1 MWSAEMRMHSFS
13 PGPLARLLCAAA
25 VVLLGACGFHPR
37 GDTPLPAEMAVTYIH
52 GTQEFDALYDDFR
65 TALESRGA
73 RVTQDRA
80 QAGAVLDI
88 LENDFHR
95 DVLTV
100 DLSGKV
106 LEFRFRQNIQ
116 FDVMAADGRTLL
128 ERQSV
133 TMSRDLKFNR
143 NDVAGKERESELFRR
158 ELQRDV
164 VNLAML
170 RIANYSVHR

>member
-1 MWSAEMRMHSFS
+1 MSARRPPMVTASRALCL
-13 PGPLARLLCAAA
+13 GLAALLLA
-25 VVLLGACGFHPR
+25 ACGFHPR
-37 GDTPLPAEMAVTYIH
+37 GDTPLPAAMAVTYIH
-52 GTQEFDALYDDFR
+52 GTTEFNTLYDDFR
-65 TALESRGA
+65 SALESRGA

-80 QAGAVLDI
+80 EAGAVLDI
-88 LENDFHR
+88 LEDDYHK

-106 LEFRFRQNIQ
+106 LEYRLRQNIQ
-116 FDVMAADGRTLL
+116 FEITAADGHTLL
-128 ERQSV
+128 DRQSV

-143 NDVAGKERESELFRR
+143 NDLLGKERETELIRK

-170 RIANYSVHR
+170 RIAAAGRR

>member
-1 MWSAEMRMHSFS
+1 MGLHGSAS
-13 PGPLARLLCAAA
+13 GPLARLLCAAA
-25 VVLLGACGFHPR
+25 VLLLGACGFHPR

-52 GTQEFDALYDDFR
+52 GTQEFDTLYDDFR

-80 QAGAVLDI
+80 EAGAVLDI
-88 LENDFHR
+88 LENNFDK

-100 DLSGKV
+100 DLGGKV

-116 FDVMAADGRTLL
+116 FDVMTADGRTLL
-128 ERQSV
+128 DRQSV

-143 NDVAGKERESELFRR
+143 NDVLGKERESELFRG

-170 RIANYSVHR
+170 RIAAAGRR

>member
-1 MWSAEMRMHSFS
+1 
-13 PGPLARLLCAAA
+13 
-25 VVLLGACGFHPR
+25 
-37 GDTPLPAEMAVTYIH
+37 
-52 GTQEFDALYDDFR
+52 
-65 TALESRGA
+65 
-73 RVTQDRA
+73 VTQDRGEA
-80 QAGAVLDI
+80 TAVLDI
-88 LENDFHR
+88 LENNFDK

-106 LEFRFRQNIQ
+106 LEYRLRQNIQ
-116 FDVMAADGRTLL
+116 FEVAAADGHMLI

-143 NDVAGKERESELFRR
+143 NDVLGKERESELFRK

-170 RIANYSVHR
+170 RMTAAGRP